1 LKEKPMHEEV
11 LATIPQ
17 DSSDNLLEVA
27 LIHDGATDPS
37 VELRYLSWGTGLG
50 WYRQHTLKLD
60 RTAAWALLRTFG
72 PLRRRLAQDTSSTAD
87 RQVIPLTTARQT
99 PGALHRSAV

>member
-1 LKEKPMHEEV
+1 LKGKLMHEEV

-17 DSSDNLLEVA
+17 DGSDNVLEVA

>member
-1 LKEKPMHEEV
+1 MCEEV
-11 LATIPQ
+11 LATIFQ
-17 DSSDNLLEVA
+17 DGSDNVLEVA
-27 LIHDGATDPS
+27 IIHDGATDPT

-72 PLRRRLAQDTSSTAD
+72 PLRRRLAKGTSSASGQ
-87 RQVIPLTTARQT
+87 QVIPLARARHT
-99 PGALHRSAV
+99 PGTLHRNAV